1 VLSFNRVFFLSL
13 GSVCFLMIPFFW
25 LALFF
30 DYKALEN
37 VMITL
42 SKSHFVG
49 YPIPELFGASRVDSI
64 VSQVFRMKMFFSL
77 ALLTYSL
84 FFISLSSVEENAR
97 RLKFLFRGIS
107 IPLFLLLVVFW
118 LKFLNEDHIITK
130 SDKTELFQATTLT
143 LFFSI
148 FLFSYSLRSNKRAN
162 SIIKKNLPLNEP
174 LNPGKPVLKTISPI
188 NTESKENPE
197 VDSSKVGEVKSENIN
212 DNLPAGIPLNPE
224 ENLNS
229 NTTELEQG
237 GQVSDLEKNQEISVL
252 GGSVEEKIDQGGNSI
267 NTSILSNDEDG
278 SLAPDQEEDN
288 LAGKILEQNT

>member
-1 VLSFNRVFFLSL
+1 
-13 GSVCFLMIPFFW
+13 MIPFFW

-77 ALLTYSL
+77 ALLTYSI
-84 FFISLSSVEENAR
+84 FFLCLSSVEENTK
-97 RLKFLFRGIS
+97 RLNFLFRGIS
-107 IPLFLLLVVFW
+107 VPLFVLLVLFW
-118 LKFLNEDHIITK
+118 LKFLNEDHIIIK
-130 SDKTELFQATTLT
+130 SDKTELYLVTTFT
-143 LFFSI
+143 LVFSI
-148 FLFSYSLRSNKRAN
+148 FLYSYSFRSKKRT
-162 SIIKKNLPLNEP
+162 NLKIRKTLPVNEP
-174 LNPGKPVLKTISPI
+174 SNPTEPILKTIPNI
-188 NTESKENPE
+188 KTESKENPE
-197 VDSSKVGEVKSENIN
+197 VDSSKEGEVKSENIN

-237 GQVSDLEKNQEISVL
+237 SQFSDLEKNQEISVL

>member
-1 VLSFNRVFFLSL
+1 
-13 GSVCFLMIPFFW
+13 MIPFFW

-107 IPLFLLLVVFW
+107 IPLFFLLVVFW

-130 SDKTELFQATTLT
+130 SDKAELFQATTLT

-148 FLFSYSLRSNKRAN
+148 FLLSYSLRSNKRAN

-174 LNPGKPVLKTISPI
+174 LNPSKPVLKTISPI
-188 NTESKENPE
+188 NTESKELLE
-197 VDSSKVGEVKSENIN
+197 VDSSNNEGEIKPEIKNEDVPSGAS
-212 DNLPAGIPLNPE
+212 LSPE

-229 NTTELEQG
+229 NSTEHEELSQEETQD
-237 GQVSDLEKNQEISVL
+237 QPVLVDDKTDRDKN
-252 GGSVEEKIDQGGNSI
+252 GI
-267 NTSILSNDEDG
+267 NTPILPSEAAENP
-278 SLAPDQEEDN
+278 AQDQEEDSGN
-288 LAGKILEQNT
+288 KITPSPSIS